1 MKNDSG
7 QQAAQDCDPMSA
19 QDCDSKEKGNKMSPL
34 IARAYC
40 WGNAWPLNK
49 TVETANRLW

>member
-1 MKNDSG
+1 MKNDTG

-19 QDCDSKEKGNKMSPL
+19 QDCDSKEKGNKMSPM

-40 WGNAWPLNK
+40 WGAMPGH
-49 TVETANRLW
+49 